1 MAIYNTPRML
11 CPRSIIF
18 HKHYPIAATNYHN
31 RAQMRMARCGVFFKF
46 NLVEAIILYTKEGY
60 AGYLLKLNISLI
72 TLLNQGGVLVRFSA
86 ILRGILVVAI
96 FSLALLQVAQADN
109 NSVEIVNFV
118 EPSVVYI
125 EVEYRNG
132 SFASG
137 SGFIVNERGD
147 IVTNRHVL
155 ENAVRA
161 RATTSDGREYE
172 ITEIIGAHPTLDLM
186 VGATALAKNPQKA
199 QQSFLRL
206 APQPAEK
213 GEKIYVFGNPQG
225 HTFSVSDGIVA
236 AYREGETNMQYT
248 APVSPG
254 SSGGPIVNTD
264 GNVVAVVWG
273 GNVAE
278 KTQNI
283 NYSVPANRIYEIVD
297 KNGKFLYGKG
307 SLDDSVRPAKL
318 TGVDGLLWRIT
329 KSETISMIG
338 TVDKSFELADRT
350 DSQLL
355 FKGLLPNGRA
365 YLAAYHYFN
374 DMLYE
379 GEYFYPV
386 EKSENYHDLYKVLQK
401 NAESSFGKIDSE
413 VKNNQSGFGE
423 IAIWNFKT
431 DGQVSNS
438 VTLSVETVSFS
449 VLPSYNQF
457 VVVRFSNG
465 EMKRTAG
472 KMK

>member
-1 MAIYNTPRML
+1 
-11 CPRSIIF
+11 
-18 HKHYPIAATNYHN
+18 
-31 RAQMRMARCGVFFKF
+31 MRRR
-46 NLVEAIILYTKEGY
+46 
-60 AGYLLKLNISLI
+60 LL
-72 TLLNQGGVLVRFSA
+72 LLA
-86 ILRGILVVAI
+86 ILVVTL
-96 FSLALLQVAQADN
+96 FSMTVPQVAQAEN
-109 NSVEIVNFV
+109 NSVDIVNFV

-125 EVEYRNG
+125 EVNYRNG
-132 SFASG
+132 NSGTG

-155 ENAVRA
+155 EGAVRA

-172 ITEIIGAHPTLDLM
+172 ITEIIGAHPKLDLM

-206 APQPAEK
+206 ALQPAEK

-225 HTFSVSDGIVA
+225 HTFSVSDGLVA
-236 AYREGETNMQYT
+236 GYREGETNMQYT

-254 SSGGPIVNTD
+254 SSGGPIVNAN

-273 GNVAE
+273 GNVEE

-283 NYSVPANRIYEIVD
+283 NYSVPANKIYEIVD
-297 KNGKFLYGKG
+297 KNGKFLYEKG

-329 KSETISMIG
+329 KAETISMIG
-338 TVDKSFELADRT
+338 TVDKSLELADRT

-355 FKGLLPNGRA
+355 FKGLLANGRV
-365 YLAAYHYFN
+365 YLAVYHYYK

-386 EKSENYHDLYKVLQK
+386 EKNENYNDAYKAVQT
-401 NAESSFGKIDSE
+401 NAESDFGKMDSE
-413 VKNNQSGFGE
+413 VKNNQSGLGL
-423 IAIWNFKT
+423 IATWNFKT
-431 DGQVSNS
+431 EGQAPNS
-438 VTLSVETVSFS
+438 VTLSVEPRTVG
-449 VLPSYNQF
+449 VLPGNNQF
-457 VVVRFSNG
+457 VVVRVTNG
-465 EMKRTAG
+465 EIKQTAG
-472 KMK
+472 K